1 MVIILDKVWSRFTT
15 DWDSWWGY

>member
-15 DWDSWWGY
+15 GWDSW